1 MFHRIFTATH
11 LATLAVLGSV
21 LAAGTAVAQNQ
32 GYSVWAHRNGAGW
45 TAPGYSSGP
54 GNRYEGYRY
63 IDALSDFSRY
73 TDPYDS
79 GYGGRVNYDFTVTNN
94 TAIPEPV
101 RSAATIEVRLPNP
114 QALIAFDGHRTASQG
129 SQRLYATPALKAG
142 AEYYYDV
149 TATWTENGR
158 QVKEERKVKVRAG
171 QVVTV
176 DFARDVY
183 TAMDLSG
190 KPSAGGQPASG
201 GQPTSRLK
209 P

>member
-1 MFHRIFTATH
+1 
-11 LATLAVLGSV
+11 VLGSL
-21 LAAGTAVAQNQ
+21 LAAGTAAAQNQ
-32 GYSVWAHRNGAGW
+32 GYSVWAQRNGAGS
-45 TAPGYSSGP
+45 TPPAYSSGP
-54 GNRYEGYRY
+54 GNRYEGYRS
-63 IDALSDFSRY
+63 IDALSDYSRY
-73 TDPYDS
+73 TDPYAS
-79 GYGGRVNYDFTVTNN
+79 GYGGRVNNDFTVTRN

-101 RSAATIEVRLPNP
+101 RSPATIEVRLPNH
-114 QALIAFDGHRTASQG
+114 QAQIAFDGHRTASQG

-158 QVKEERKVKVRAG
+158 QVKEDRRVKVTAG

-183 TAMDLSG
+183 TATDLSG
-190 KPSAGGQPASG
+190 KPAAGGKPAL
-201 GQPTSRLK
+201 PPK

>member
-1 MFHRIFTATH
+1 MFRRIFTATH
-11 LATLAVLGSV
+11 LATLAVLGSL
-21 LAAGTAVAQNQ
+21 LAAGTAAAQNQ

-63 IDALSDFSRY
+63 IDALSDYSRY
-73 TDPYDS
+73 TDPYAS
-79 GYGGRVNYDFTVTNN
+79 GYGGRVNNDFTVTRN

-101 RSAATIEVRLPNP
+101 RSPATIEVRLPNP
-114 QALIAFDGHRTASQG
+114 QAQIAFDGHRTASRG

-149 TATWTENGR
+149 TATWTEDGR
-158 QVKEERKVKVRAG
+158 QVKEDRRVKVTAG

-183 TAMDLSG
+183 TATDLSG
-190 KPSAGGQPASG
+190 KPAAGGKPAL
-201 GQPTSRLK
+201 PPK